1 MLNRKRNLF
10 IKSLSILMGVGSVLM
25 VGSGVVHS
33 APFLFNDKKDAAL
46 YKDVPSV
53 SLSQVFN
60 ELKKN
65 EATAKKK
72 WSGQVIAVTAK
83 VVEVEDLKEMRGY
96 LSLVAEEVGSDCS
109 ATVATKESTIK
120 KQMKQFSPGSKVR
133 IYGIINDM
141 YLSKSLFAPNCI
153 YNLEVGRIESAQ

>member
-1 MLNRKRNLF
+1 MFKKNVF
-10 IKSLSILMGVGSVLM
+10 AQPLSILIGALLM
-25 VGSGVVHS
+25 AGSGVALS
-33 APFLFNDKKDAAL
+33 APFNDKKDAAL
-46 YKDVPSV
+46 YKDVPNI
-53 SLSQVFN
+53 SLSQVYN

-72 WSGQVIAVTAK
+72 WSGQVIAVTGK
-83 VVEVEDLKEMRGY
+83 VVNIENLKEMRGY
-96 LSLVAEEVGSDCS
+96 LSLTAEEVDSNCT
-109 ATVATKESTIK
+109 AIVATKESTIK
-120 KQMKQFSPGSKVR
+120 KQMKQFSTGSKVR